1 MPTFTP
7 LISDNDIKEVIQ
19 SAFDTD
25 LDIKGAWGYT
35 EAQSTHIVHT
45 DMPLTQFEH
54 IFASMRAYV
63 EMNMT
68 QEETT
73 RYGSINLSE
82 ISRKESINDQGT
94 FHTVKYSLT
103 AMLEST
109 YTTFIKEY
117 KACHGEKDFDLKLHF
132 QKRKE
137 ATLHREVTHW
147 FKIA

>member
-1 MPTFTP
+1 M
-7 LISDNDIKEVIQ
+7 SDFQRLKSEGDLKEVIL
-19 SAFDTD
+19 SAFDSD

-35 EAQSTHIVHT
+35 EAEATHILDT
-45 DMPLTQFEH
+45 DMPYTQFEH

-68 QEETT
+68 REETE

-82 ISRKESINDQGT
+82 THREEIENNQAT
-94 FHTVKYSLT
+94 FHKVTYALT
-103 AMLEST
+103 AMKESL
-109 YTTFIKEY
+109 YTAFIKEY
-117 KACHGEKDFDLKLHF
+117 KEGHGEKGFDLNLHF

-147 FKIA
+147 FKID